1 MVEIQ
6 ERIFREVGIG
16 DHDAAEVPAAPAD
29 DVSLNG
35 DEAPITVD

>member
-16 DHDAAEVPAAPAD
+16 DHDAARYPPPRLTTSA
-29 DVSLNG
+29 
-35 DEAPITVD
+35 